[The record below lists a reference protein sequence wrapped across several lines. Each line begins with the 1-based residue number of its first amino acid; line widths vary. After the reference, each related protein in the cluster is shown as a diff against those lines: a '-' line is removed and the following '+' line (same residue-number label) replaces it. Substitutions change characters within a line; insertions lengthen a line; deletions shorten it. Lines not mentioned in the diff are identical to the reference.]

1 MQDIFIKG
9 IVLLY
14 AHINTIVVELD
25 AHINTI
31 VVELDPRVENINIY
45 ARVKVIVVYHDAV
58 NAGAFVIENNIN
70 TARNSFKLFV
80 GGFGCL

>member
-14 AHINTIVVELD
+14 AHINTIVEL
-25 AHINTI
+25 
-31 VVELDPRVENINIY
+31 EPRVENINIY
-45 ARVKVIVVYHDAV
+45 ARVKVIIVYHDAV